1 MRRVSTTN
9 TPKCSTR
16 LTHDSESPGGRQA
29 ARRLALIFPSNAL
42 RYCPWIPDGTD
53 EFSEFGDV
61 TQIYN
66 RNIDINDEMAWRP
79 PHIVFALIDD
89 LGWNDLGFSSTW
101 LSWATPTIDRLAR
114 EGLVLDSH
122 CALGLCPLLSSQP
135 PLTVPSLRRDVEMRA
150 VSSEPTHWALHDS
163 YGVLDWR
170 QLAVVIDERVDSS
183 SRAQNG
189 GIRHRYGRQGGSAV
203 VSRAS
208 EQGIRVFE
216 RTPCSQRRLPEQW
229 HLGFGANASL
239 PTRRG
244 FDSFYGFF
252 GRSGTDVSA

>member
-1 MRRVSTTN
+1 M
-9 TPKCSTR
+9 P
-16 LTHDSESPGGRQA
+16 
-29 ARRLALIFPSNAL
+29 
-42 RYCPWIPDGTD
+42 
-53 EFSEFGDV
+53 
-61 TQIYN
+61 QIYN
-66 RNIDINDEMAWRP
+66 TNTYINDEMAWRP

-170 QLAVVIDERVDSS
+170 QLAVVVDGGVDSS

-216 RTPCSQRRLPEQW
+216 RTPCSQRCLREQW